1 MADHLS
7 LTDVSHMKMKFTKI
21 AYTLLAASIILAGA
35 SSCTREFT
43 CQCYI
48 SYSGQPGLP
57 DTTLREYTITDTK
70 KNAEKLC
77 QEHSGTYES
86 GGIRTVETCD
96 LW

>member
-1 MADHLS
+1 
-7 LTDVSHMKMKFTKI
+7 MKIKFTRI
-21 AYTLLAASIILAGA
+21 ICSFFVACLLIVGA

-48 SYSGQPGLP
+48 SYSGQPGMP
-57 DTTLREYTITDTK
+57 DTLLREYTITDTK

-77 QEHSGTYES
+77 QDHSGTYEE
-86 GGIRTVETCD
+86 GGIKTVETCD